1 MIGKL
6 AISKSGHDKGQLY
19 VIVGED
25 ERNLYLADGVLK
37 TIDRP
42 KKKNKK
48 HVQPIL
54 RIPAEVEAI
63 LSSEKELKD
72 LEMKRALKCYRMRLE
87 AKMKTSTFCIII
99 MQ

>member
-1 MIGKL
+1 M
-6 AISKSGHDKGQLY
+6 
-19 VIVGED
+19 IVGED

-87 AKMKTSTFCIII
+87 A
-99 MQ
+99 

>member
-6 AISKSGHDKGQLY
+6 AISKSGHDKDQLY

-37 TIDRP
+37 TVDHP
-42 KKKNKK
+42 KKKNRK

-63 LSSEKELKD
+63 LGSEKELKD
-72 LEMKRALKCYRMRLE
+72 LEIKRALKCYKKQEENECQKQM
-87 AKMKTSTFCIII
+87 
-99 MQ
+99 

>member
-72 LEMKRALKCYRMRLE
+72 PEMKRALKCYRMRLE
-87 AKMKTSTFCIII
+87 A
-99 MQ
+99 

>member
-37 TIDRP
+37 TINRP

-87 AKMKTSTFCIII
+87 A
-99 MQ
+99 

>member
-72 LEMKRALKCYRMRLE
+72 LEMKRALKCYRRRLE
-87 AKMKTSTFCIII
+87 A
-99 MQ
+99 

>member
-1 MIGKL
+1 MIGK
-6 AISKSGHDKGQLY
+6 HDKGQLY

-87 AKMKTSTFCIII
+87 A
-99 MQ
+99 

>member
-42 KKKNKK
+42 KKKNNK

-87 AKMKTSTFCIII
+87 A
-99 MQ
+99 

>member
-63 LSSEKELKD
+63 LSSENELKD

-87 AKMKTSTFCIII
+87 A
-99 MQ
+99 

>member
-48 HVQPIL
+48 HVQPIR

-72 LEMKRALKCYRMRLE
+72 L
-87 AKMKTSTFCIII
+87 
-99 MQ
+99 

>member
-48 HVQPIL
+48 HVQLIL
-54 RIPAEVEAI
+54 RIPEEVEAI

-87 AKMKTSTFCIII
+87 A
-99 MQ
+99 

>member
-37 TIDRP
+37 TIARP

-87 AKMKTSTFCIII
+87 A
-99 MQ
+99 

>member
-72 LEMKRALKCYRMRLE
+72 LGMKRALKCYRMRLE
-87 AKMKTSTFCIII
+87 A
-99 MQ
+99 

>member
-63 LSSEKELKD
+63 LSSEKELKV

-87 AKMKTSTFCIII
+87 A
-99 MQ
+99 

>member
-87 AKMKTSTFCIII
+87 A
-99 MQ
+99 

>member
-25 ERNLYLADGVLK
+25 ERNVYLADGVLK

-87 AKMKTSTFCIII
+87 A
-99 MQ
+99 

>member
-25 ERNLYLADGVLK
+25 ERNLYLANGVLK

-87 AKMKTSTFCIII
+87 A
-99 MQ
+99 

>member
-1 MIGKL
+1 MIGKR

-87 AKMKTSTFCIII
+87 A
-99 MQ
+99 

>member
-1 MIGKL
+1 MMGKL

-87 AKMKTSTFCIII
+87 A
-99 MQ
+99 

>member
-87 AKMKTSTFCIII
+87 V
-99 MQ
+99 

>member
-37 TIDRP
+37 TIDHP

-87 AKMKTSTFCIII
+87 A
-99 MQ
+99 

>member
-37 TIDRP
+37 SIDRP

-48 HVQPIL
+48 HVQLIL

-87 AKMKTSTFCIII
+87 A
-99 MQ
+99 

>member
-48 HVQPIL
+48 HIQPIL

-87 AKMKTSTFCIII
+87 A
-99 MQ
+99 

>member
-37 TIDRP
+37 TIDCP

-87 AKMKTSTFCIII
+87 A
-99 MQ
+99 

>member
-19 VIVGED
+19 VIVRED

-87 AKMKTSTFCIII
+87 AAECFL
-99 MQ
+99 